1 MPLPP
6 DKRKWV
12 RSYLQE
18 QENLGVIERVETV
31 TAASNI
37 VLVAEGQTGQDY
49 RLCTNFTDLNAI
61 TVVKYYPLPEISS
74 VRDQFAYSSV
84 FSAMDIKSGFLNIP
98 VLPESFKYFG
108 LIT

>member
-1 MPLPP
+1 
-6 DKRKWV
+6 V

-18 QENLGVIERVETV
+18 LEDQGVIERVPTA
-31 TAASNI
+31 TAASNV

-61 TVVKYYPLPEISS
+61 TVVKYYPLPEIGS
-74 VRDQFAYSSV
+74 VRDQFSYSSI

-98 VLPESFKYFG
+98 VLPESFQYFG